1 MNKKDILNRMSRK
14 LGSMHMNAIASG
26 NTNAAVDFSELLALL
41 AIYRGEEE

>member
-1 MNKKDILNRMSRK
+1 MTKKDILNRMGRK
-14 LGSMHMNAIASG
+14 LGSMHMNAIATG